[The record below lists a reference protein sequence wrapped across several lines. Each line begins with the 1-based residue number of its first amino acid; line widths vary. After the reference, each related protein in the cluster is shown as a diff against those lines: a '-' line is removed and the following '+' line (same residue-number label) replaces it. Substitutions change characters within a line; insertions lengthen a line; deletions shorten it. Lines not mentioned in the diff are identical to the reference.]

1 MYVTTV
7 LPSKY
12 FKFLYVEARGS
23 RHECK
28 TLHIMCNKFPKQP
41 GFEQC
46 PYLGRTRPCFTGQ
59 RVQRSIPIRMEM
71 VLNQVCSNCGNARL
85 PDGRFCL
92 FCGDLLSEPNSKGIV
107 PSQPTKPLAPSAP
120 TGLALADY
128 AGFWLRAWAG
138 AIDVALEV
146 SGALV
151 LTYAIDLVLRRFG
164 RLLGISPNVLK
175 VATGMAFILILAVG
189 SWLYCAFTESSSW
202 RATVGKR
209 ILGLQ
214 VVTAEGDRIGFGQA
228 TVRHFMKFLS
238 LFFLT
243 IGFMMAGWT
252 ERRQALHDIP
262 SDCLVIRVPRERS
275 FSLLHG

>member
-1 MYVTTV
+1 V
-7 LPSKY
+7 LD
-12 FKFLYVEARGS
+12 
-23 RHECK
+23 
-28 TLHIMCNKFPKQP
+28 
-41 GFEQC
+41 
-46 PYLGRTRPCFTGQ
+46 
-59 RVQRSIPIRMEM
+59 
-71 VLNQVCSNCGNARL
+71 QVCSNCGNARL

-92 FCGDLLSEPNSKGIV
+92 FCGDLLSESGPKGLV
-107 PSQPTKPLAPSAP
+107 SSQPSKPLASPAP
-120 TGLALADY
+120 TELALPDY

-138 AIDVALEV
+138 AIDVALEA
-146 SGALV
+146 SGALL
-151 LTYAIDLVLRRFG
+151 LTFAIDLALRRFG
-164 RLLGISPNVLK
+164 RLLGISPFVSK

-209 ILGLQ
+209 VLGLQ
-214 VVTAEGDRIGFGQA
+214 VVTADGDKVGFGQA

-252 ERRQALHDIP
+252 KRRQALHDMP
-262 SDCLVIRVPRERS
+262 SDCLVIRVPPEKN

>member
-1 MYVTTV
+1 MEIV
-7 LPSKY
+7 LD
-12 FKFLYVEARGS
+12 
-23 RHECK
+23 
-28 TLHIMCNKFPKQP
+28 
-41 GFEQC
+41 
-46 PYLGRTRPCFTGQ
+46 
-59 RVQRSIPIRMEM
+59 
-71 VLNQVCSNCGNARL
+71 QVCSNCGNARL

-92 FCGDLLSEPNSKGIV
+92 FCGDLLSESGPKGLV
-107 PSQPTKPLAPSAP
+107 SSQPSKPLASPAP
-120 TGLALADY
+120 TELALPDY

-138 AIDVALEV
+138 AIDVALEA

-151 LTYAIDLVLRRFG
+151 LTFAIDLVLRRFG
-164 RLLGISPNVLK
+164 RLLGISPFVSK

-209 ILGLQ
+209 VLGLQ
-214 VVTAEGDRIGFGQA
+214 VVTADGDKVGFGQA

-252 ERRQALHDIP
+252 KRRQALHDMP
-262 SDCLVIRVPRERS
+262 SDCLVIRVPPEKN

>member
-1 MYVTTV
+1 MEIV
-7 LPSKY
+7 LD
-12 FKFLYVEARGS
+12 
-23 RHECK
+23 
-28 TLHIMCNKFPKQP
+28 
-41 GFEQC
+41 
-46 PYLGRTRPCFTGQ
+46 
-59 RVQRSIPIRMEM
+59 
-71 VLNQVCSNCGNARL
+71 QVCSNCGNARL

-92 FCGDLLSEPNSKGIV
+92 FCGDLLSESNSKGV
-107 PSQPTKPLAPSAP
+107 VSSQPTKPLAPSAP
-120 TGLALADY
+120 TDLALPEY

-138 AIDVALEV
+138 AIDVALEA
-146 SGALV
+146 SGALL
-151 LTYAIDLVLRRFG
+151 LTFAIDLGLRRFG
-164 RLLGISPNVLK
+164 RLLGISLFVSK

-252 ERRQALHDIP
+252 KRRQALHDIP
-262 SDCLVIRVPRERS
+262 SDCLVIRVPPEKN
-275 FSLLHG
+275 FSLLRG